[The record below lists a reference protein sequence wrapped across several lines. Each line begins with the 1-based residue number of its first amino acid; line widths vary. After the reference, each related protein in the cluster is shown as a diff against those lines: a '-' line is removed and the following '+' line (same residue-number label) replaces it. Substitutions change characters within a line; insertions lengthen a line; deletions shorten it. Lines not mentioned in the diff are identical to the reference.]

1 MYLFP
6 VGGNW
11 GPVSGA
17 GRSAGALLPGGL
29 GPARSGRRHHRR
41 RNDGPKRTSRQETRH
56 RYTVRVVDPDLV
68 RQYSYIHLHSIGEV
82 IIRSF
87 G

>member
-1 MYLFP
+1 MYLFL
-6 VGGNW
+6 VGGYG

-56 RYTVRVVDPDLV
+56 RYTVVNTDLV
-68 RQYSYIHLHSIGEV
+68 RQYSYIHFHSIGEV
-82 IIRSF
+82 IIRSS